1 MGDVHQLSDDDP
13 GGRSQELAA
22 LLSAF
27 GVRMHLGRPTLRF
40 LRWVLRFREMRK
52 AHAGAA
58 GQAATAHAF
67 QLQHQD
73 SFSETAFRHCIIEIL
88 A

>member
-40 LRWVLRFREMRK
+40 LRVGL
-52 AHAGAA
+52 ALPIH
-58 GQAATAHAF
+58 
-67 QLQHQD
+67 D
-73 SFSETAFRHCIIEIL
+73 SVNETARRHGIIVIL